1 MSENSQSNTQR
12 EGSARDWPSEIK
24 RRRREI
30 IVVFLLAS
38 LFFGLTWFEIRLFQI
53 SHQLPFVHSIFFFG
67 LVNFNIIVLLLL
79 MFLIFRNVVKVFV
92 ERRGKLFGSS
102 LKSKLVAAFVA
113 FSLVPTILI
122 FVTSVFYINS
132 SFERWFSVKMGGV
145 LKSSLEVTNA
155 YYFNAKKRNYHF
167 AHQIASDIKRA
178 SGTVE
183 IRRRLDHLMKLYS
196 LDAVEY
202 YPNLFGRREL
212 VISDDDTIP
221 QIPRA
226 NLEFLQKGVRSQ
238 VDASTI
244 HHFGEGNLVRVI
256 VPVEEGRNKGAII
269 VSSFVPLSLMSKMN
283 DISTAYEEFRDVN
296 PLEYPLKSI
305 YMIMLV
311 LMTLVIFLAATWFGF
326 YLAKQLAVPL
336 VQLGKATK
344 RIASGDY
351 TPVDVRT
358 GSEEIA
364 SLVDS
369 FNLMT
374 VNLSNSEREVRE
386 ANTNLRRTL
395 QDVDRHSRYI
405 EVVLASVSAGVI
417 SVDRQGRITTIN
429 KRAGELLRLDPMRY
443 IGRSVREMLTL
454 EYFRI
459 FADLLKSMQEHKI
472 QSIQKEI
479 TITVQGESIPFQI
492 ALSILKNEQGEE
504 IGKILVFDD
513 MTMMVSAQRAAAWS
527 EVARRIAHEIKNPL
541 TPIRLSAERLQ
552 RKFGEQIQDPAFK
565 ECTTMIVHQ
574 AEALKNLVNEFTQFA
589 RLPQAKPVLG
599 DLNKVIDETLTLFT
613 SSQSQVKISFEADP
627 SLPEFKFD
635 PDQIRRVLVN
645 LVDNAIS
652 AVAHEPQKEVALAT
666 RFDPDLRILRL
677 TVTDTGCGI
686 PSQQRMRVFEPY
698 FSTKEG
704 GTGLGLPIVKRIVED
719 HNGFIRA
726 LAREPYGTQMVI
738 ELPIPQAEATFQI

>member
-1 MSENSQSNTQR
+1 MSQNNQNLNS
-12 EGSARDWPSEIK
+12 GRDWSSEIT

-30 IVVFLLAS
+30 VVVFVLAS

-67 LVNFNIIVLLLL
+67 LVNFNIIILLLL

-92 ERRGKLFGSS
+92 ERRGRLFGSS
-102 LKSKLVAAFVA
+102 LKSKLVAAFVS

-132 SFERWFSVKMGGV
+132 SFDKWFSVKMGGV

-167 AHQIASDIKRA
+167 AHQIASEIKKV
-178 SGTVE
+178 SGPNEV
-183 IRRRLDHLMKLYS
+183 RKRMDRLLKLYS

-212 VISDDDTIP
+212 VLSDDDTIP

-226 NLEFLQKGVRSQ
+226 NLEFLQKGIRSQ

-244 HHFGEGNLVRVI
+244 HHFGDGNLVRVI
-256 VPVEEGRNKGAII
+256 VPVEEGKNKGAII
-269 VSSFVPLSLMSKMN
+269 VSSFVPLSLMAKMN

-305 YMIMLV
+305 YLIMLV

-326 YLAKQLAVPL
+326 YLAKQLAIPL

-344 RIASGDY
+344 RIAGGDY
-351 TPVDVRT
+351 TPVQVRT

-369 FNLMT
+369 FNQMT
-374 VNLSNSEREVRE
+374 TNLSNSEKEVRE
-386 ANTNLRRTL
+386 ANSNLRRTL
-395 QDVDRHSRYI
+395 QDVDKHSRYI

-429 KRAGELLRLDPMRY
+429 KRAGELLKLDANRY

-459 FADLLKSMQEHKI
+459 FAELLKSMQENRI
-472 QSIQKEI
+472 ESIQKEI
-479 TITVQGESIPFQI
+479 TVTVQGESVPFQI
-492 ALSILKNEQGEE
+492 SLSILKNEQGEE

-513 MTMMVSAQRAAAWS
+513 MTVIVSAQRAAAWS

-552 RKFGEQIQDPAFK
+552 RKFGDQVQDPAFK
-565 ECTTMIVHQ
+565 ECTTMIVQQ

-613 SSQSQVKISFEADP
+613 SSQTQVKIEFDRDP
-627 SLPEFKFD
+627 QLPEFKFD

-645 LVDNAIS
+645 LVDNALA
-652 AVAHEPQKEVALAT
+652 AVSTEPQKEVSLTT

-704 GTGLGLPIVKRIVED
+704 GTGLGLPIVKRIIED

-726 LAREPYGTQMVI
+726 LARDPHGTQMVI